1 MLGRRGPDADGLYR
15 SLERGDSM
23 RLATAGA
30 FIGLVLV
37 AIGCGSTTTTT
48 TNTVASASGSV
59 VVAVTSPTDGTVIAA
74 DSVTVRGT
82 VSPPNAIVQVQGKP
96 AAVGNGVF
104 TGTASLHGGK
114 TRIDVIGSAPGQD
127 PGSSSVSVTRQA
139 TSKPHS
145 HKAPTTSAPA
155 PTPAPSQPPS
165 GGRSSC
171 GGALSV
177 GPNTS
182 CAFAANVRATYQ
194 RVGGGTIEV
203 FSPTTGKYYVMS
215 CANTGS
221 EVTCTGANNASV
233 YFP

>member
-1 MLGRRGPDADGLYR
+1 
-15 SLERGDSM
+15 M
-23 RLATAGA
+23 RVAVVGA
-30 FIGLVLV
+30 VVGFASV
-37 AIGCGSTTTTT
+37 AVTGCGSTTTTT
-48 TNTVASASGSV
+48 TNVASESGSV
-59 VVAVTSPTDGTVIAA
+59 VVAVTSPTSGTVIAA

-104 TGTASLHGGK
+104 TGTATLHGGK
-114 TRIDVIGSAPGQD
+114 TRIDVIGSAPNQD
-127 PGSSSVSVTRQA
+127 PGSTSVSVTRQSGGS
-139 TSKPHS
+139 TQKPKS
-145 HKAPTTSAPA
+145 HTTTVVPPSS
-155 PTPAPSQPPS
+155 TPAPSQPS
-165 GGRSSC
+165 TSGRSSC
-171 GGALSV
+171 GGDLSV

-194 RVGGGTIEV
+194 RFGGGAIDV
-203 FSPTTGKYYVMS
+203 FSPTTGKTYVMS